1 MVESC
6 YIPKDLAEALRI
18 RKETGAK
25 PIAGGTDL
33 MVVHRRST
41 GVIPTFPW
49 PVMIITQ
56 LDELHGI
63 TIEEDEVV
71 ISSGVRCSEI
81 EKSEMVPYQV
91 RKAASLMGAHSL
103 RNLATIGGN
112 ICNASPKGDLPVPLI
127 MMDAKV
133 TLVSATGRRELLLDD
148 FIVGPKK
155 TALLDDEL
163 LTEIRIP
170 LPAHPYSH
178 LWYRKIGTRKANA
191 ISKLSMSA
199 AITLSQQDVVIDFRS
214 ANGASGPKV
223 ARSRE
228 VEKMLIGTHRDDIA
242 SKIPEILDRYD
253 AILSPHAMPKYR
265 RSSTRRM
272 LEHFLL
278 QVSTGKSDRIVT

>member
-6 YIPKDLAEALRI
+6 YIPKDLKEALRI
-18 RKETGAK
+18 RKETQAR
-25 PIAGGTDL
+25 PLAGGTDL
-33 MVVHRRST
+33 MVVHRRGT
-41 GVIPTFPW
+41 GVVPSFPW
-49 PVMIITQ
+49 PVMIVSRLPQ
-56 LDELHGI
+56 LQGI
-63 TIEEDEVV
+63 FTDGNEIV
-71 ISSGVRCSEI
+71 IRSLVTCSEI
-81 EKSEMVPYQV
+81 EKNDDVPYQV

-133 TLVSATGRRELLLDD
+133 VLLSATGKRILPLDE
-148 FIVGPKK
+148 FITGPKK
-155 TALLDDEL
+155 TALHSDEI

-170 LPAHPYSH
+170 VPTVPYSH
-178 LWYRKIGTRKANA
+178 IWYRKIGTRKANA

-199 AITLSQQDVVIDFRS
+199 AITFSQERIVTDFRS

-228 VEKMLIGTHRDDIA
+228 VEQILIGTHAREIA
-242 SKIPEILDRYD
+242 NKIPEILSAYD
-253 AILSPHAMPKYR
+253 AILSPHAMPEYR

-272 LEHFLL
+272 LHYFLTKAA
-278 QVSTGKSDRIVT
+278 SEDCERIII